1 MYYERN
7 GPLAR
12 CVRRNVANE
21 WERTM
26 EVCVRY
32 EVRDGVRDA
41 DGLKHV

>member
-32 EVRDGVRDA
+32 LRYVTVCVTLTG
-41 DGLKHV
+41 